1 MAKVTGFLEFDRIE
15 NKSINPKVRI
25 RNYDEFILP
34 YSEKIVKDFGPESLH
49 LGQQMIDM
57 VDRF

>member
-25 RNYDEFILP
+25 KNFNEFILP
-34 YSEKIVKDFGPESLH
+34 YSEKILN
-49 LGQQMIDM
+49 QQ
-57 VDRF
+57 